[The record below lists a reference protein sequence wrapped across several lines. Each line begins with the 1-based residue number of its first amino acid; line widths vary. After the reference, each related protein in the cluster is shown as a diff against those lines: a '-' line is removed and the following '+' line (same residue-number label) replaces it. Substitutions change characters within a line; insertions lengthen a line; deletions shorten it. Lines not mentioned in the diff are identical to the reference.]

1 MEVEDQMNS
10 ENKSNPADKSN
21 PTPFGSTDTVIRS
34 DGSTGNGRDIRNKAG
49 DTVTKLA
56 DVAQAAGQ
64 QAKATA
70 TSLASEANEKAKG
83 VINEQVAAGADWVGH
98 VAEAVKAAADN
109 LKQNAPQLS
118 GMVRDAATKV
128 EKFSKSMKDQSVE
141 ELYRSASDFTRRQP
155 AVVFGS
161 AALFGFFIF
170 RLLKTEPT
178 SGSGTGVGGTK
189 LSGASYR
196 SGSSHDA

>member
-1 MEVEDQMNS
+1 VEDKMET
-10 ENKSNPADKSN
+10 ENKSNPTSL
-21 PTPFGSTDTVIRS
+21 GSTNPVTRADAP
-34 DGSTGNGRDIRNKAG
+34 NGGARDIRSKAG
-49 DTVTKLA
+49 DAVSKLA
-56 DVAQAAGQ
+56 DVAQTAGQ

-83 VINEQVAAGADWVGH
+83 VMTEQVAAGADWVGH
-98 VAEAVKAAADN
+98 VAEAAKAAADS
-109 LKQNAPQLS
+109 LKQNAPQFS
-118 GMVRDAATKV
+118 GLVRDAATKI

-161 AALFGFFIF
+161 AALFGFFLF

-178 SGSGTGVGGTK
+178 RGSGTGVGGRK
-189 LSGASYR
+189 LNGDSYR

>member
-1 MEVEDQMNS
+1 MNT
-10 ENKSNPADKSN
+10 ENKSNP
-21 PTPFGSTDTVIRS
+21 TPLGSTIPVVRADAPN
-34 DGSTGNGRDIRNKAG
+34 GGGRDIRGQAG
-49 DTVTKLA
+49 DAVSKLA

-83 VINEQVAAGADWVGH
+83 VMNQQVAAGADWVGH
-98 VAEAVKAAADN
+98 IAEATKAAADS
-109 LKQNAPQLS
+109 LKQNAPQSS
-118 GMVRDAATKV
+118 GLVRDAATRV
-128 EKFSKSMKDQSVE
+128 EKLSKNLKDQSVE
-141 ELYRSASDFTRRQP
+141 ELYQSASDFTRRQP

-178 SGSGTGVGGTK
+178 RGSETGVDGRKHTGD
-189 LSGASYR
+189 SYR
-196 SGSSHDA
+196 SGSSHGA